1 MQPTH
6 SCTLMHAIFLT
17 SLFAVHNPQLLA
29 IHLGQYHCHDLSVND
44 RQVSYSCW
52 WKRMEFGPHRRCG
65 KRICVAYTR
74 SVRPN
79 LVVVPRMYS
88 VCIWWQLTTTHIMIA
103 QCDFKSQIRVPILFG
118 RKKNQKYGHQHRWKR
133 RGSRACILCRLCSF
147 QPEDSVLAIA
157 SWMIL

>member
-1 MQPTH
+1 MYTH
-6 SCTLMHAIFLT
+6 ARNISNLVICSTQSTAARNTFRSISLPWSLLLMTGKCLIA
-17 SLFAVHNPQLLA
+17 A
-29 IHLGQYHCHDLSVND
+29 DE
-44 RQVSYSCW
+44 
-52 WKRMEFGPHRRCG
+52 KRMEFGPHRRCG
-65 KRICVAYTR
+65 RRIWVAYTR

-103 QCDFKSQIRVPILFG
+103 QCDFKSQIRVLILFG
-118 RKKNQKYGHQHRWKR
+118 RKKNQKYGHEHRRKR
-133 RGSRACILCRLCSF
+133 RGSGACILCRLCSF